1 MRGPSDFNHGPV
13 TIVHPSFEYHRPN
26 SLAEACQLL
35 RELGPGALALAGG
48 TDVLVDI
55 RRGSK
60 RPRHLVSLG
69 ALSDLGEVMV
79 DGSFLRIGALLTPAR
94 LEASAAVKDQRP
106 ELLDSIQAFGTP
118 QVRHRAT
125 LGGSLCTA
133 ASCGDMA
140 PLLMA
145 LGARVVLGG
154 CEARRELSLTEFFKD
169 HRKTALR
176 PGEILV
182 EVAVPVR
189 RPGEGAAY
197 EAFGRRAA
205 NFITVAAVA
214 AFLRVQEGICSEARI
229 ALGAVHPTPIPV
241 PQAEAVLSGSRLE
254 EAAVREAAG
263 VARNAAAP
271 ISDVRGSAEHRRE
284 LVEAL
289 CMRAIRR
296 AQNRAMAGE
305 GATP

>member
-1 MRGPSDFNHGPV
+1 MRGPYDSNHGRV
-13 TIVHPSFEYHRPN
+13 KIMHPSFEYHRPN
-26 SLAEACQLL
+26 SLAEACHLL

-55 RRGSK
+55 RRGWR

-69 ALSDLGEVMV
+69 ALTELGEITVE
-79 DGSFLRIGALLTPAR
+79 GGFLRIGSLLTPAR
-94 LEASAAVKDQRP
+94 LQTSSVVRTQRP
-106 ELLDSIQAFGTP
+106 ELLDSIHAFGTP

-133 ASCGDMA
+133 ASCGDLA

-189 RPGEGAAY
+189 KPREGAAY

-214 AFLRVQEGICSEARI
+214 AFVRFQEGTCMEARI
-229 ALGAVHPTPIPV
+229 ALGAVHPTPILV
-241 PQAEAVLSGSRLE
+241 PLAEEILRGSRLE
-254 EAAVREAAG
+254 EASVREAAG
-263 VARNAAAP
+263 VARGAAAP

-289 CMRAIRR
+289 CMRAIRGAQKR
-296 AQNRAMAGE
+296 AVAGE
-305 GATP
+305 EATP